1 MNKFNIISKKL
12 VVIGIVIVLLSIYP
26 VCRGVHL
33 TKHHKILNIKKYKIV
48 KKYRTAKEQ
57 LVEKY
62 LFGKSGIEIGGHWK
76 NDFHLYEHGPY
87 LNVDFT
93 AEDFFN
99 QNGKQRE
106 VETPG
111 QAINIVALGD
121 DLPFKDNTFDYVFT
135 SHVME
140 HFFDPVKAIQEH
152 LRVIKKGGVLVY
164 IIPHVDVIYD
174 KGRDITDWKEIAKR
188 HSGKLK
194 INDYYFI
201 ERSFDIFNKTKF
213 SPNDTGMVAYS
224 VLKSKVD
231 NSKEDYFVNNVGNK
245 INKKDLKVFTNDNHH
260 HWNVW
265 RPTDFLEMAK
275 HFGFNVIEWKE
286 KDDNYGNGFVVVIQK

>member
-1 MNKFNIISKKL
+1 MIFNKFNITFKKL
-12 VVIGIVIVLLSIYP
+12 VVIGIVIALLSIYP
-26 VCRGVHL
+26 VCRGVHFI
-33 TKHHKILNIKKYKIV
+33 KHHKIVNIKKYKIV
-48 KKYRTAKEQ
+48 KKYRIAKEP

-121 DLPFKDNTFDYVFT
+121 DLPFKDNIFDYVFT

-140 HFFDPVKAIQEH
+140 HFFDPVKVIQEH

-164 IIPHVDVIYD
+164 IIPHVDVTPND
-174 KGRDITDWKEIAKR
+174 SDRDITGIDELTKR
-188 HSGKLK
+188 HQGKLSIK
-194 INDYYFI
+194 DYYKI
-201 ERSFDIFNKTKF
+201 DREKGNK
-213 SPNDTGMVAYS
+213 NVALAMYS
-224 VLKSKVD
+224 VLKSKID

-245 INKKDLKVFTNDNHH
+245 INKKDLKTFTEDNHH

-265 RPTDFLEMAK
+265 RPKDFLEMAK